1 MHKEVGTV
9 AEHDAYDVI
18 IVGYGPV
25 GAMMG
30 LLLKEQG
37 LRALILERDTVVQPF
52 PRAAHFDDEAIRVY
66 QAVGLSHLAD
76 AMGNPPRYQYY
87 DKDWTP
93 FLARLFPTGIS
104 NQGFKYDF
112 MFYQPDVER
121 AMRAELEQGLG
132 APDVQLGVTVTAID
146 QDVDG
151 VTVRA
156 TDASGA
162 EHSFRAG
169 WVVGCDGATSL
180 VRKTIGARYEQ
191 IAESRQWYIVDIE
204 LLGDAADDPG
214 DDQWEYCDPERIV
227 TYIQLSGPYRRFEF
241 DVKPGESEA
250 DLGTPER
257 TWELMSPWFK
267 PHEARIMRNDIYKFH
282 SLLAETWRDGR
293 LLIAGDAA
301 HVMTPKLGQGLCTG
315 IRDAANLAWKLGRV
329 IAGTADE
336 SVLDTYQAERREPAR
351 EYIEISAYMVSQII
365 QKAEDDG
372 SGPSEGK
379 VEQIVSPRQKIGTD
393 ADRTEDDL
401 IGTLSH
407 QPVLADGRH
416 MDDLVGYRFNLLT
429 TPEAADALTAQD
441 RMNLLALGAVVLRA
455 DDPALAAWLTETGRQ
470 AILIRPDRYV
480 AGSGGDGADV
490 SRALATAARRY
501 ASPLLER
508 TPA

>member
-1 MHKEVGTV
+1 M
-9 AEHDAYDVI
+9 AEQHPYDVI

-76 AMGNPPRYQYY
+76 SMGNPPRYQYY
-87 DKDWTP
+87 DKDWKP

-121 AMRAELEQGLG
+121 AMRVELEQGLG
-132 APDVQLGVTVTAID
+132 APEIRLGVSVTSVS
-146 QDVDG
+146 QDADG
-151 VTVRA
+151 VTVE
-156 TDASGA
+156 TVDADGQTQV
-162 EHSFRAG
+162 HRAG
-169 WVVGCDGATSL
+169 WLIGCDGATSI

-241 DVKPGESEA
+241 DVKPGESEEN
-250 DLGTPER
+250 LGTPER

-282 SLLAETWRDGR
+282 SLLAEQWRDGR
-293 LLIAGDAA
+293 MLIAGDAA
-301 HVMTPKLGQGLCTG
+301 HVMAPKLGQGLCTG
-315 IRDAANLAWKLGRV
+315 VRDVANLAWKLGRV

-336 SVLDTYQAERREPAR
+336 AILDTYQAERREPAR
-351 EYIEISAYMVSQII
+351 EYIEISAYMVDQII
-365 QKAEDDG
+365 QKAETDDG
-372 SGPSEGK
+372 EDAEQT
-379 VEQIVSPRQKIGTD
+379 VEQIVSPRQKIGGD
-393 ADRTEDDL
+393 EIRADDEL
-401 IGTLSH
+401 VGTLSH
-407 QPVLADGRH
+407 QPILQDGRR
-416 MDDLVGYRFNLLT
+416 MDDLVGYRFVLLA
-429 TPEAADALTAQD
+429 TPAAADALTAED
-441 RMNLLALGAVVLRA
+441 RASLLALGSVVLRA
-455 DDPALAAWLTETGRQ
+455 EEPALAAWLADAGRE

-480 AGSGGDGADV
+480 AGSGRTGTQTSA
-490 SRALATAARRY
+490 ALARAARAY
-501 ASPLLER
+501 AAPLVAHAGAR
-508 TPA
+508 

>member
-1 MHKEVGTV
+1 M
-9 AEHDAYDVI
+9 AEHNEYDVI

-25 GAMMG
+25 GAMLG
-30 LLLKEQG
+30 LLFKELG
-37 LRALILERDTVVQPF
+37 VRALLLERDTIVQPF
-52 PRAAHFDDEAIRVY
+52 PRAAHYDDEAIRVY
-66 QAVGLSHLAD
+66 QAVGLSHLSE

-87 DKDWTP
+87 DKDWKP

-104 NQGFKYDF
+104 NQSFKYDF

-132 APDVQLGVTVTAID
+132 APDVRLGVTVTSIE
-146 QDVDG
+146 QDANG

-156 TDASGA
+156 TDSSGA
-162 EHSFRAG
+162 EQTYRAG

-180 VRKTIGARYEQ
+180 VRKTMGTRYEQ

-315 IRDAANLAWKLGRV
+315 IRDVANLAWKLGRV
-329 IAGTADE
+329 IAGTADD
-336 SVLDTYQAERREPAR
+336 SILDTYQAERREPAR

-365 QKAEDDG
+365 QKAEHDDEDDD
-372 SGPSEGK
+372 EGA

-393 ADRTEDDL
+393 ADRADDDL

-407 QPVLADGRH
+407 QPTLADGRR
-416 MDDLVGYRFNLLT
+416 MDDLVGYRFNLLA
-429 TPEAADALTAQD
+429 TPAAADALTAED
-441 RMNLLALGAVVLRA
+441 RAALLALGAVVLRA
-455 DDPALAAWLTETGRQ
+455 EDAGLAAWLAETGRET
-470 AILIRPDRYV
+470 ILIRPDRYV
-480 AGSGGDGADV
+480 AGSGRDAAGT
-490 SRALATAARRY
+490 SRTLATAARRY
-501 ASPLLER
+501 AAPLLER
-508 TPA
+508 ATA